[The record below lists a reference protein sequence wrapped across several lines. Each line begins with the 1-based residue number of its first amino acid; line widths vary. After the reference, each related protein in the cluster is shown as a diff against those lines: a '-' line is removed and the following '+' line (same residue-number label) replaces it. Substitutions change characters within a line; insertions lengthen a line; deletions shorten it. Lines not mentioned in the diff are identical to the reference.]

1 MNKSRF
7 LIITGLG
14 LIGLVFLAAIAAP
27 FLSAYDPIQMDL
39 KSRFIFPNAAH
50 LMGTDQNGADIF
62 AQIIFGARV
71 SLIIAFSVVFIS
83 LAIGLIVGS
92 LAGYCGGW
100 VDSIIMRFIDMIYA
114 FPGFLLILTIAAVIQ
129 SASIWQVVLVMSI
142 TGWASYARL
151 IRGEILHL
159 KEKEYVMSAHA
170 IGAGHLRKIVLY
182 IWPNLV
188 GPVMIQA
195 SFGMAVTI
203 IAESSLSFLGIGV
216 PPTIP
221 TWGSLLSS
229 GRHFLMEAPY
239 ISIFPGMA
247 LLVVVLGFNLLGD
260 GLRDM
265 LDPKNDY

>member
-1 MNKSRF
+1 MKKGKFLTFFGFSLIVLVFIAAIFAPFFTSLDPTDMILKDRF
-7 LIITGLG
+7 LT
-14 LIGLVFLAAIAAP
+14 P
-27 FLSAYDPIQMDL
+27 SWQHP
-39 KSRFIFPNAAH
+39 
-50 LMGTDQNGADIF
+50 MGTDQNGVDIF
-62 AQIIFGARV
+62 AQILFGARV
-71 SLIIAFSVVFIS
+71 SLIIAFSVVLVS
-83 LAIGLIVGS
+83 LCLGLAIGS

-100 VDSIIMRFIDMIYA
+100 VDIVVMRIIDMIYA
-114 FPGFLLILTIAAVIQ
+114 FPGFLLILTIAAVMQ
-129 SASIWQVVLVMSI
+129 SSSVGHVIFVMCL

-159 KEKEYVMSAHA
+159 KEKDYVLSANA
-170 IGAGHLRKIVLY
+170 LGASHLRKLVLY

-221 TWGSLLSS
+221 TWGSLLNS
-229 GRHFLMEAPY
+229 GRHFLLEAPH
-239 ISIFPGMA
+239 ISIFPGIA
-247 LLVVVLGFNLLGD
+247 LLIIVLGFNLLGD

-265 LDPKNDY
+265 LDPKNNT